1 LNLKKKNNNNIII
14 MKKKNLRENLIIAI
28 LNKEDDDNVQERK
41 FLETLSIEELQV
53 LAETNIDCQTDEI
66 FDY

>member
-1 LNLKKKNNNNIII
+1 